1 MSYTTLVSAATLQ
14 QNLDNPDWI
23 IVDCRFS
30 LSDVDAGGY
39 AYRHGHI
46 PNARYAHLN
55 QDLSSTV
62 SSYSGRHPL
71 PDFRAL
77 ANKLGAWGIA
87 NQRQVVVYD
96 DANGAFAGRLW
107 WLLRCLG
114 HKPVAV
120 LDGGITYWRQQG
132 LPVTTIL
139 PTVKPAPFRPYLDN
153 TAWLTARDVQNRLA
167 QKALCLVD
175 ARTPERYLGKQE
187 PIDPIA
193 GHIPGAL
200 NRPFQ
205 LNLAGNGL
213 FLAADELRGQ
223 FKRIAGTKA
232 PEQVVHYC
240 GSGVTACHNLL
251 AMEHAGLKGSKL
263 YAGSWS
269 EWIKD
274 KNRSVALIN
283 TIIQR

>member
-1 MSYTTLVSAATLQ
+1 MNYTTLVSAAILQ

-23 IVDCRFS
+23 IVDCQFS
-30 LSDVDAGGY
+30 LNNADAGGY

-46 PNARYAHLN
+46 PHARYAHLN
-55 QDLSSTV
+55 LDLSSALTG
-62 SSYSGRHPL
+62 YNGRHPL

-77 ANKLGAWGIA
+77 AKKIADWGIS
-87 NQRQVVVYD
+87 NQSQVLVYD
-96 DANGAFAGRLW
+96 DANGVFAGRLW

-114 HKPVAV
+114 HTNVAV
-120 LDGGITYWRQQG
+120 LDGGLSYWRQQG
-132 LPVTTIL
+132 LPVTTTL
-139 PTVKPAPFRPYLDN
+139 PDIKPAPFRAYLDSTN
-153 TAWLTARDVQNRLA
+153 WLTAQAVQNRLA
-167 QKALCLVD
+167 QKNICLID
-175 ARTPERYLGKQE
+175 ARTPERYRGQQE

-213 FLAADELRGQ
+213 FLSAQQLQAQFQALIAKTAA
-223 FKRIAGTKA
+223 
-232 PEQVVHYC
+232 EQVVHYC

-251 AMEHAGLKGSKL
+251 AMEHAGLRGAKL

-269 EWIKD
+269 EWISD
-274 KNRSVALIN
+274 KNRAIAVIN
-283 TIIQR
+283 TIINR